1 MLPDVPTKLS
11 HKATIMR
18 RKTPTNGNYLVGKG
32 RPPLSTRFKPGQ
44 SGNPKGRPKGAKGFD
59 TFLYRALEER
69 FEVFEKGKRRSI
81 PAQELMARRLVQLA
95 AKGDMK
101 ALAFLIAKQ
110 PEITRRVEKVEKR
123 GAEATAEELAD
134 IYFSMVRQV
143 R

>member
-1 MLPDVPTKLS
+1 
-11 HKATIMR
+11 
-18 RKTPTNGNYLVGKG
+18 
-32 RPPLSTRFKPGQ
+32 
-44 SGNPKGRPKGAKGFD
+44 
-59 TFLYRALEER
+59 
-69 FEVFEKGKRRSI
+69 
-81 PAQELMARRLVQLA
+81 MARRLVQLA

-110 PEITRRVEKVEKR
+110 PEITRRVETVEKR